1 MENQKLVL
9 VETLCIH
16 YELEASFFES
26 LEEIGLIIL
35 VRENEENYIPEEK
48 VTDLEKV
55 LRLHKE
61 LDVNLEGIDVILNL
75 LGKVES
81 LQMELNLAKQRLG
94 NLTKEI

>member
-1 MENQKLVL
+1 
-9 VETLCIH
+9 
-16 YELEASFFES
+16 
-26 LEEIGLIIL
+26 
-35 VRENEENYIPEEK
+35 
-48 VTDLEKV
+48 DLEKV